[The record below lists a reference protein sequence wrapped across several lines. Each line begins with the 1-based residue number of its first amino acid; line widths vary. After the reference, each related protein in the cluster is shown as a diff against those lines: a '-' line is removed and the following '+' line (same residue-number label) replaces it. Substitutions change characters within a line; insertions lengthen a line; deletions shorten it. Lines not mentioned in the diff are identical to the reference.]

1 MQNAPKM
8 TTESIITVINWKH
21 KWVKKKSHGS
31 IVCKW

>member
-8 TTESIITVINWKH
+8 TTEPITTVIKWKH

-31 IVCKW
+31 IFCK